1 MNKEQLEILR
11 KKARNIYLYRYLLT
25 LIICIILGLYTK
37 SIFPA
42 FIALIIG
49 LVLTTLF
56 ASKPTSTFVK
66 AYKELFVLKSLQ
78 SIFTDL
84 VYEPEKGID
93 ESVIRDTKMLYMGDS
108 FDSNDYI
115 SGKYKDI
122 NVVASDIH
130 IQEREERKDS
140 EGNTETYWVTIFL
153 GRWMIFDFNKT
164 FKANIEICEKGFQNA
179 TISNWGQKTKYK
191 KVSMEDEEFNKRF
204 KVYAQNEHEAFYI
217 ITPSLME
224 KLKTI
229 SNKTNGN
236 LLFCF
241 VDNKLHV
248 GLANNKDSFEHSI
261 FTKIDE
267 EKIIKE
273 VTNEIKIITDFVDD
287 LNLDNDLFKTEV

>member
-1 MNKEQLEILR
+1 MNKEQLENLR
-11 KKARNIYLYRYLLT
+11 KKARNIYLYGYLIT

-37 SIFPA
+37 SIFPT
-42 FIALIIG
+42 FIVLMIG
-49 LVLTTLF
+49 IVLTTLF
-56 ASKPTSTFVK
+56 AVKPTDAFTK

-140 EGNTETYWVTIFL
+140 EGTTETYWVTIFL

>member
-1 MNKEQLEILR
+1 MNKEQLENLR
-11 KKARNIYLYRYLLT
+11 KKARNIYLYGYLIT

-37 SIFPA
+37 SIFPT
-42 FIALIIG
+42 FIALMIG
-49 LVLTTLF
+49 IVLTTLF
-56 ASKPTSTFVK
+56 AVKPTDAFTK

-93 ESVIRDTKMLYMGDS
+93 EDKIRETKMLYMGDS
-108 FDSNDYI
+108 FTSNDYI
-115 SGKYKDI
+115 SGKYKNI

-130 IQEREERKDS
+130 IEEERQRTDS

-153 GRWMIFDFNKT
+153 GKWMIFDFNKN
-164 FKANIEICEKGFQNA
+164 FKANIQICEKGFQNA
-179 TISNWGQKTKYK
+179 MISNWGQTTKYK
-191 KVSMEDEEFNKRF
+191 KVTMEDESFNKIF
-204 KVYAQNEHEAFYI
+204 KVYAQSEHEAFYI

-229 SNKTNGN
+229 ANKSDGN

-241 VDNKLHV
+241 IDNKLHV
-248 GLANNKDSFEHSI
+248 GLANDKDSFEHGV

-273 VTNEIKIITDFVDD
+273 VTSEIKAITDFVDE